1 MKNTVEEPPI
11 TSIGQLDPDAW
22 YTYTDYLRWRFVER
36 VELIKGRLM
45 RMSPAPSST
54 HQRVSAFLHYVLYG
68 FFRGQ
73 RCQVFAA
80 PFDVR
85 LPVGKKEGQ
94 VTTVVQ
100 PDLCVICD
108 PGKIDEQGCNGAPDL
123 VVEILSPGNGERE
136 MGIKFEVYQEA
147 GVLEYWIVD
156 PSKHVVLQY
165 VRNEAGIFT
174 SLAPVTEGAELRSA
188 VFTDLRFPLGEVFMQ
203 KL

>member
-1 MKNTVEEPPI
+1 MKNSVEEPPI

-36 VELIKGRLM
+36 VELIRGKLM

-54 HQRVSAFLHYVLYG
+54 HQRVSITLSGLLWQ

-108 PGKIDEQGCNGAPDL
+108 PAKIDEQGCNGAPDL
-123 VVEILSPGNGERE
+123 VVEILSSGNGERE
-136 MGIKFEVYQEA
+136 MGIKFQVYQEA

-156 PSKHVVLQY
+156 PAKHVVLQY
-165 VRNEAGIFT
+165 VRNEAGIFIG
-174 SLAPVTEGAELRSA
+174 LAPVMAGEELRSA
-188 VFTDLRFPLGEVFMQ
+188 AFTNLRFLLGEVFTN
-203 KL
+203 

>member
-11 TSIGQLDPDAW
+11 TSLGQLDPDAL
-22 YTYTDYLRWRFVER
+22 YTYADYLRWRFVER
-36 VELIKGRLM
+36 VELIKGKLM

-54 HQRVSAFLHYVLYG
+54 HQRISASLHYALYG

-85 LPVGKKEGQ
+85 LPLGNKDGQ

-100 PDLCVICD
+100 PDLCIICD

-123 VVEILSPGNGERE
+123 VVEILSPGNSKRE
-136 MGIKFEVYQEA
+136 MGDKFQVYQEA

-156 PSKHVVLQY
+156 PAERIVLTW
-165 VRNEAGIFT
+165 VRNDEGLFIGQ
-174 SLAPVTEGAELRSA
+174 APVTDDDELRS
-188 VFTDLRFPLGEVFMQ
+188 VMFPDLCIPAGEIFFR
-203 KL
+203 